1 MFPATENDGGSRSL
15 GKQFLSCNK
24 SSSTEI
30 LSSSE
35 LSENEN
41 NSSSSTPAR
50 PSSSSIRSQNT
61 ISPSPTPDRDAAV
74 MAAFR
79 NLFLLY
85 ASTAK
90 SSLSR
95 AQKPP
100 RPPKRGSPY
109 FKPKETW
116 THDFFLSRESSTGSS
131 APLKGARFQGNKAA
145 KCTFHISYF
154 HISVLISNLVTKHT
168 VCRVT
173 SFQGLPG
180 FFESIE

>member
-1 MFPATENDGGSRSL
+1 MNFLPVVPIFGYIQFSATTFSRVGLATTRYETPYRGNIFPATENDGGSRSL

-79 NLFLLY
+79 NLFSCMPQLLNHHFLVHRNPHGHR
-85 ASTAK
+85 SGEVLT
-90 SSLSR
+90 SN
-95 AQKPP
+95 
-100 RPPKRGSPY
+100 PKKHGHTIFFCLGSPQQDQVH
-109 FKPKETW
+109 P
-116 THDFFLSRESSTGSS
+116 
-131 APLKGARFQGNKAA
+131 
-145 KCTFHISYF
+145 
-154 HISVLISNLVTKHT
+154 
-168 VCRVT
+168 
-173 SFQGLPG
+173 
-180 FFESIE
+180 